1 MWMLLQPLA
10 MRFSLCLVSHIMVP
24 NRFTAITSKL
34 GNWLSKQPASAV
46 GIDIGSSCVKAAE
59 ISFSNGQKEL
69 RAVGI
74 LDLPKD
80 IMEEGFITNAEA
92 LTAVIRQLLINSG
105 IVSREVVVAVSGRLV
120 FVREV
125 MLPVMNQAEIKEA
138 IKWDMEK
145 YVPYEPGSYYYDFA
159 VVGPGNNELELKVLL
174 VAAPH
179 ELVNTLVNVIKQADC
194 RPIAVDIEP
203 LAIYRSLSAAESA
216 MIIDIGSHVSQLM
229 LFQGS
234 SPAVSRFIP
243 FGGLS
248 FTEVIMRTLEL
259 DYTEAERLKQCQ
271 TGQNPD
277 FEGQQSLLMYQ
288 QIDLLVDELAREVR
302 RTVEYY
308 QVQNREAVFDKLYLT
323 GGGAKLINLPQ
334 HISAKLGGVPVL
346 LHNPLTAVRLSPG
359 IDTCYL
365 QEMALQFALSIGLAM
380 RGGKP

>member
-1 MWMLLQPLA
+1 MD
-10 MRFSLCLVSHIMVP
+10 HP
-24 NRFTAITSKL
+24 NRFATIASKL
-34 GNWLSKQPASAV
+34 GNWLIKQPASAV

-69 RAVGI
+69 RAVGL
-74 LDLPKD
+74 LDLPENV
-80 IMEEGFITNAEA
+80 MEEGFITNAKA
-92 LTAVIRQLLINSG
+92 LTEAIRQLLINSG

-159 VVGPGNNELELKVLL
+159 VVGPGNNELEIKVLL

-194 RPIAVDIEP
+194 RLIAVDIEP
-203 LAIYRSLSAAESA
+203 LAIYRLLSNAENA
-216 MIIDIGSHVSQLM
+216 MIIDIGSHISHIM
-229 LFQGS
+229 LFQGA
-234 SPAVSRFIP
+234 SPVVSRFIP
-243 FGGLS
+243 IGGLS

-259 DYTEAERLKQCQ
+259 DYAEAERLKKCQ
-271 TGQNPD
+271 TGQNPN
-277 FEGQQSLLMYQ
+277 FEGEQLFMYQ

-308 QVQNREAVFDKLYLT
+308 QVQNREAAVDKLYLT
-323 GGGAKLINLPQ
+323 GGGAKLTNLPQ
-334 HISAKLGGVPVL
+334 HIAAKLGGVPVL
-346 LHNPLTAVRLSPG
+346 LHNPLTAVTLSPG
-359 IDTCYL
+359 IDTRYL
-365 QEMALQFALSIGLAM
+365 QDMALQFALSIGLAM